1 MGSLQ
6 FWTLYVLVNNVQYC
20 HRWRIVTEEKTK
32 VVTTVWGTELIPFL
46 AALAIMQKYDLKKG
60 LNSSYSSYR
69 PGAIHPFDLFLILSR
84 CSSFYSLNCPGA
96 KQLALQGIESILSPK
111 PQRRPCP
118 FFYVFL
124 LFLRVLPSICS
135 VGTGEGG
142 VFTASN
148 PLISLVTYV
157 YTAVLLRVQELLVQ
171 RKEKLKLTEAI
182 MIEKTEE
189 ELKLAKYIEAKKRR
203 EHYCE
208 KELIERIVF
217 DKEPPKKW
225 PPHPSPLFNHHFSYN
240 NI

>member
-6 FWTLYVLVNNVQYC
+6 FCTLYVLVHNVQYC

-135 VGTGEGG
+135 VGKEGYLQHRTLWFACHICLYRCATTCAGAAGAAEGEAEADRGHHDREDGG
-142 VFTASN
+142 GAQARQVHRGQEA
-148 PLISLVTYV
+148 
-157 YTAVLLRVQELLVQ
+157 ARALLREGAHRAHRL
-171 RKEKLKLTEAI
+171 
-182 MIEKTEE
+182 
-189 ELKLAKYIEAKKRR
+189 
-203 EHYCE
+203 
-208 KELIERIVF
+208 
-217 DKEPPKKW
+217 W
-225 PPHPSPLFNHHFSYN
+225 
-240 NI
+240 